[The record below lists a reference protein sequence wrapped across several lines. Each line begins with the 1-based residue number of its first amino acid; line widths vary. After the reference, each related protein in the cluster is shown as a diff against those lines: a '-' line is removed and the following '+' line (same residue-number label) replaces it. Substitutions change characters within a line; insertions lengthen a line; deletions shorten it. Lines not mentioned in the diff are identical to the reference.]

1 MADKRRVTDLAV
13 FGGMPSFQESVR
25 VGRPNIGDRAR
36 LIARIQES
44 LDTRWLTNDG
54 PYVRQLE
61 REVVALTGVK
71 HCIAVCNATVGLE
84 IAIRATGMHGAVIV
98 PSFTFVASPHA
109 LQWLGIRPVFA
120 DVDPDRHTLD
130 PAAVE
135 RAIGPGVTGIL
146 GVHLWGRA
154 CDTEGLEAVARR
166 HRLRLVYDAA
176 HAFGCSHRG
185 RMVGNF
191 GSAEVFSFHA
201 TKFVNSFEG
210 GAVVTNDDAVGAAA
224 RMMRNFGLAEP
235 DVTQYVGTNG
245 KMSEIAAAM
254 GLTSLE
260 ALDEIVKVNQRNHRA
275 YGDGLAGLHGVRVI
289 GYDDSERCNFQ
300 YVVTEIDGDRAGLT
314 RDELQQVLA
323 EENVVARRYFSPGC
337 HRMEPY
343 RSQGPAVTLP
353 NTEHLADRVLCFPTG
368 TAVDE
373 EAVGAICSVVR
384 TALAGAV
391 EVRARLRQRAAAPSR

>member
-1 MADKRRVTDLAV
+1 LLERLRVA
-13 FGGMPSFQESVR
+13 
-25 VGRPNIGDRAR
+25 
-36 LIARIQES
+36 
-44 LDTRWLTNDG
+44 LDTRWLSNDG

-61 REVVALTGVK
+61 REITSLIGVR

-84 IAIRATGMHGAVIV
+84 IAIRATGMRGAVVV

-109 LQWLGIRPVFA
+109 LEWVGIRPVFA

-135 RAIGPGVTGIL
+135 RAIGPDVTGIL
-146 GVHLWGRA
+146 AVHLWGRA

-166 HRLRLVYDAA
+166 HRLRLIYDAA
-176 HAFGCSHRG
+176 HAFGCSHGG

-210 GAVVTNDDAVGAAA
+210 GAIVTNDDEVATTA
-224 RMMRNFGLAEP
+224 RRMRNFGFAEP
-235 DVTQYVGTNG
+235 DLTRDVGTNG
-245 KMSEIAAAM
+245 KMSEVSAAM

-260 ALDEIVKVNQRNHRA
+260 ALDEIVKVNFRNHRA
-275 YGDGLAGLHGVRVI
+275 YAEGLAGLAGVKVI
-289 GYDDSERCNFQ
+289 RYDESERCNFQ
-300 YVVTEIDGDRAGLT
+300 YVVTEIDSETAGLT
-314 RDELQQVLA
+314 RDEIQGVLA
-323 EENVVARRYFSPGC
+323 AENVVARRYFSPGC

-343 RSQGPAVTLP
+343 RSRGRVANLP
-353 NTEHLADRVLCFPTG
+353 NTERLADRVLCFPTG

-373 EAVGAICSVVR
+373 EMVGTICRLVR
-384 TALAGAV
+384 TALARAP
-391 EVRARLRQRAAAPSR
+391 EVRVRLRERAAATPSG